1 MAVHVFGTSP
11 SPPSPVEE
19 VDTQNFPLD
28 ATLQTPQAA
37 SLDFLPL
44 LQFPPQSLRAPHC
57 RELHPG
63 CLLTDTAQLLGLPQV
78 LAVHQKGNDPILS
91 HQYFLQ

>member
-44 LQFPPQSLRAPHC
+44 LNFLLRAC
-57 RELHPG
+57 G
-63 CLLTDTAQLLGLPQV
+63 LLTAENCT
-78 LAVHQKGNDPILS
+78 LAAYSQTLHS
-91 HQYFLQ
+91 Y